1 MMYAKFMALPFFARR
16 LIIAM
21 ASLFV
26 MWVCAYLP
34 KSGLTQVLI
43 GSGAF
48 IIFWAT
54 GLLMPFLKVTFF
66 VLRWRLWYVVRY
78 K

>member
-1 MMYAKFMALPFFARR
+1 MMCAKFMALPFFTRR
-16 LIIAM
+16 LLIVA
-21 ASLFV
+21 ASFSV
-26 MWVCAYLP
+26 MWVCAHLP
-34 KSGLTQVLI
+34 KSGLTQVVI

-48 IIFWAT
+48 IIVWAT
-54 GLLMPFLKVTFF
+54 GLLIPFLKVTFF

>member
-1 MMYAKFMALPFFARR
+1 MYARFMALPFFTRR
-16 LIIAM
+16 IIIVM
-21 ASLFV
+21 ASFFV

-34 KSGLTQVLI
+34 KSGLTQVLF
-43 GSGAF
+43 GSSAF
-48 IIFWAT
+48 VMCWAT
-54 GLLMPFLKVTFF
+54 GILVPFLKVTFF